1 MIIEIIQNP
10 HYIIDFN
17 SYEGLRNISITGIV
31 FVLILILGKN
41 LSKSK
46 NLLIIKIISLIAL
59 CQTGYDNI
67 NDIINNNWKLE
78 EDLPLHLCSF
88 SNLIVISMLFFKPN
102 KKVFEFLFYCG
113 FLGGLV
119 SILTPQLNYYDG
131 GWFMY
136 ISYYVSHSIIMLVPL
151 YMFYNLEYKLS
162 KYSWLK
168 TFGILN
174 ILMIFILPLNFFDWK
189 GL

>member
-67 NDIINNNWKLE
+67 NDIINNNWKLRK
-78 EDLPLHLCSF
+78 
-88 SNLIVISMLFFKPN
+88 IYLFIC
-102 KKVFEFLFYCG
+102 VRFL
-113 FLGGLV
+113 
-119 SILTPQLNYYDG
+119 T
-131 GWFMY
+131 
-136 ISYYVSHSIIMLVPL
+136 
-151 YMFYNLEYKLS
+151 
-162 KYSWLK
+162 
-168 TFGILN
+168 
-174 ILMIFILPLNFFDWK
+174 
-189 GL
+189 